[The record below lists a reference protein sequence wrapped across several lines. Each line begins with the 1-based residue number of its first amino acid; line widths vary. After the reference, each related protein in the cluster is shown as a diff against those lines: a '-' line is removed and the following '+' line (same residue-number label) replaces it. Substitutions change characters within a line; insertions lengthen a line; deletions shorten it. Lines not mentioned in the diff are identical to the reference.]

1 MMAGMWKAKTS
12 TLKSTTAAALILAL
26 CSAIISLA
34 EELQVSADFP
44 NASGEVESIDQ
55 QARIIKIH
63 PTPHPGRGWDCW
75 WYFSVSGIQPGETST
90 IDLAGDRFAQA
101 DHAVFSTDGHS
112 WQHTS
117 AGEKQGARIIYKQKI
132 DAAQAWFAWGPPL
145 GNDEAAAII
154 KSAATNCAEAEAFE
168 LCRSREN
175 RAVRA
180 LRLSPPTDGDRGT
193 LSTSFP
199 PNRRHG
205 VFVTAR
211 QHAWE
216 CGGSWVCRGL
226 IEWLT
231 SDYPRAAEI
240 RRSTT
245 FEILPVID
253 VDNVARG
260 AGGKEENPQDH
271 NRDWTD
277 HPYHPAVAAAQ
288 REIMRM
294 NTANEFD
301 LFIDLHNPGPTEKAS
316 VFFVSPRSIVSSQ
329 GQANLGH
336 FLAAAQN
343 EMAGPIP
350 LREEPRESGP
360 AYDARWRQ
368 IGKNWVTQH
377 AADRVVSVTLETAWN
392 TPQSTSEGYLTTGQ
406 QLGMAIAR
414 YFRESEKRAAAE

>member
-1 MMAGMWKAKTS
+1 MRKSQTS
-12 TLKSTTAAALILAL
+12 TVKVDDRCRPCTGLVSRQA
-26 CSAIISLA
+26 SRNA
-34 EELQVSADFP
+34 EELQVGADFP

-75 WYFSVSGIQPGETST
+75 WYFSVSGIQPGETIT

-101 DHAVFSTDGHS
+101 DHAVFSTDGHA

-132 DAAQAWFAWGPPL
+132 DADQAWFAWGPPL
-145 GNDEAAAII
+145 GNDEAAAIV
-154 KSAATNCAEAEAFE
+154 KSAAAKCAEAEAFE

-175 RAVRA
+175 RPVWA
-180 LRLSPPTDGDRGT
+180 LRLSPPMDGDSGT
-193 LSTSFP
+193 LGTNFP

-231 SDYPRAAEI
+231 SDDPRAAEI

-245 FEILPVID
+245 FEIVPVMD

-294 NTANEFD
+294 NAANEFD

-329 GQANLGH
+329 GQANLEH

-343 EMAGPIP
+343 EMTGPIP

-360 AYDARWRQ
+360 SYDARWRQ
-368 IGKNWVTQH
+368 IGKNWVTGH

-392 TPQSTSEGYLTTGQ
+392 TPQSTSEGYLTTGR

-414 YFRESEKRAAAE
+414 YFREPAKRTAAE